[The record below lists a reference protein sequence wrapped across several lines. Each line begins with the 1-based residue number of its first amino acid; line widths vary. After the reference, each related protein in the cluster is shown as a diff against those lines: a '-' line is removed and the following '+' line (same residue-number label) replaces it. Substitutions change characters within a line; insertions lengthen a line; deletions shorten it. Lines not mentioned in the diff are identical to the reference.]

1 MDNKTRFLYENCNF
15 LRQEKFLKK
24 GQFCEENAYLD
35 AKKFRIYGQKKRAED
50 AKQFCDNNRL
60 KPIW

>member
-1 MDNKTRFLYENCNF
+1 M
-15 LRQEKFLKK
+15 